1 MRLGEA
7 DLSKPTTYGT
17 ERKVAQILTHPKYLD
32 GKAYFD
38 VGIAVADRH
47 IEFTNYIRPICLPM
61 RPGNI
66 LIQLYIDYKNLLFLH
81 FKNIN

>member
-61 RPGNI
+61 RPGKI
-66 LIQLYIDYKNLLFLH
+66 LIIIYRL
-81 FKNIN
+81 